1 MKLSSLNKKQI
12 ETIYQERMKIDFP
25 PSELKPLSMIYD
37 AIEQGIYECLGL
49 MDGTDIV
56 GYAYLIRKEDDYL
69 IDYLAVYPDRRN
81 AGLGSEMIRLL
92 REYLAEADSIIG
104 EVENPEF
111 AEEEADRKLQ
121 TRRYGFYMR
130 NGFRDSG
137 VRVTCFGVPFILIE
151 MGKHTHTED
160 EMRKLYEQH
169 YRSVL
174 SAERF
179 AKHVII

>member
-49 MDGTDIV
+49 MDETDIV

-81 AGLGSEMIRLL
+81 AGLGGEMLRLL
-92 REYLAEADSIIG
+92 GEYLAQADSIIG

-111 AEEEADRKLQ
+111 AEDEADRKLQ